1 MRELQRRR
9 VFRMTAWYI
18 LAGWVAIQVASE
30 ALPALK
36 LDDST
41 IRYVWIAVL
50 AGFPLAV
57 FFSWKYEV
65 TAGGIRRTVATRSAK
80 PGDLRLAATD
90 YVLLSCLAL
99 LAVFGLYNL
108 SGRALQEGATAQ
120 EILEASHL
128 LPGTIAV
135 LPLENLSPD
144 AEQEY
149 FVSGMHE
156 ALINSLCKVSALRV
170 TSRTSAKLVDT
181 DLTVPMIART
191 LGVANV
197 IEGSILREGDRVRV
211 SVQLIDAASDRH
223 LWAETY
229 ERAVDD
235 VLGLQADVARSVALA
250 VQVKLTSQDEQ
261 QLARSLDIRPDTWE
275 SYLKAMFQFRKE
287 TLRGREAGIAI
298 LEEALENDPTS
309 ALAYAG
315 LAQGWS
321 ELGHSFFP
329 VRGAYPR
336 AKAAA
341 DRAIAIDD
349 TLAEAHLAV
358 GMYKAYYEYDW
369 AGAEASLRRAIELNP
384 SLVDAWYHLAWLLEL
399 FERDEEA
406 IEYGEKAVELDPL
419 SPIWSA
425 WLADQY
431 RDAGDYDRALEL
443 AQSVVALNPQYPVAR
458 YALGNVYLELGRYE
472 EAIEAH
478 SILEQRPFWAFALA
492 QTYAW
497 AGQPEKALEIAKGYE
512 PLPQNGIPLTII
524 YAALGDVEQT
534 IYWSR
539 QAWENRLPWSV
550 AFFSYF
556 TAPRSLYEDPR
567 IQAEATRYPTPL
579 VPYPKP

>member
-431 RDAGDYDRALEL
+431 RDAGDYEKAVDTAEYVLGL
-443 AQSVVALNPQYPVAR
+443 YPEFPIGWFV
-458 YALGNVYLELGRYE
+458 LGNTFAEMGRFD

-478 SILEQRPFWAFALA
+478 AHLEERPMWYWVRAYSFGLA
-492 QTYAW
+492 GREQEAQEIIARIDPETDNGFPLAMLYA
-497 AGQPEKALEIAKGYE
+497 
-512 PLPQNGIPLTII
+512 T
-524 YAALGDVEQT
+524 LGDYDNALFWLDR
-534 IYWSR
+534 IGDIR
-539 QAWENRLPWSV
+539 MPW
-550 AFFSYF
+550 
-556 TAPRSLYEDPR
+556 
-567 IQAEATRYPTPL
+567 YPWLVSWFQVFRPYHDRPEIIERARELGVPL
-579 VPYPKP
+579 LDGPQ